1 MLTYLIIIYAIF
13 NIWDLYVVVRGGM
26 KKIEKLEQMS
36 EMEGMKGRSTS
47 MLYQIITRELI
58 TVVT

>member
-1 MLTYLIIIYAIF
+1 
-13 NIWDLYVVVRGGM
+13 M

-36 EMEGMKGRSTS
+36 EMEGMKGRSTT